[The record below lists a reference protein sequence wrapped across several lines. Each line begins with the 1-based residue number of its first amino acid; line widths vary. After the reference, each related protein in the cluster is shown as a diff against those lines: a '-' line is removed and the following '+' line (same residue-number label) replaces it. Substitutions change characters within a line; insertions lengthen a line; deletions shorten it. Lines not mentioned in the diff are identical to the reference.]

1 MIKRVLTDEIYIGT
15 LITHKREAISIH
27 KKPVKVNDE
36 EQYRFENHHEAIISK
51 EQFTLVQELRERR
64 KQSTGFYT
72 KKERDYIFAGFVR
85 CGECKGGVTG
95 LTRIRSK
102 RIDYIPKQVY
112 ECHAYRKY
120 GLSRCISHNIK
131 EQYLLAI
138 FKQFLVDIKQNYENE
153 LKSMNIETQK
163 QNNKNKITI
172 LKENLTKANA
182 EYKVLL
188 SQKITEVSNSNND
201 NKDIIMNAYRELE
214 QEKLLIIK
222 SLEKNIEQLKY
233 EKLEEKEHKLKTAI
247 EYFTEII
254 ESPKPSKA
262 ILSMVLDKI
271 YIYNDKSIK
280 IKLRIDIEHLL
291 SNFDYVETA

>member
-1 MIKRVLTDEIYIGT
+1 MKNYYYLISLFALGLCINGNFYGNFILIFLCVLYYYMFFHNQWWIVFVI
-15 LITHKREAISIH
+15 LVLFNFHFLANKVN
-27 KKPVKVNDE
+27 KPIAEVVKV
-36 EQYRFENHHEAIISK
+36 
-51 EQFTLVQELRERR
+51 
-64 KQSTGFYT
+64 
-72 KKERDYIFAGFVR
+72 
-85 CGECKGGVTG
+85 
-95 LTRIRSK
+95 
-102 RIDYIPKQVY
+102 
-112 ECHAYRKY
+112 
-120 GLSRCISHNIK
+120 
-131 EQYLLAI
+131 
-138 FKQFLVDIKQNYENE
+138 VDIKQNYENE